1 MITRVYGNANGFDMI
16 FKKRD
21 GDLEVWDADIPADK
35 DGRYIVDIYAEK
47 DNGLTA
53 YVATVYFLISGHEIK
68 GKLVPRGF
76 DADVENVEYNSL
88 LDVGNL
94 IGELFTRCF
103 SGEKVC

>member
-1 MITRVYGNANGFDMI
+1 MI

-88 LDVGNL
+88 LDVENL

-103 SGEKVC
+103 SGGKVC